1 VFSGYSFWYKKGLKI
16 EFNDIF
22 HVRWFIYAFETI
34 TLIMELVNW
43 SRKEPTNEVRFC
55 STGILYFIHKIVR
68 KIGQNQRCCQVSL
81 SAQKLSTIDGV
92 AEGRDTGAADGLEEN
107 GFMDGVLVGYDVG
120 NRIGFSYGHD
130 FLSTQS
136 SRLSGPLRYI
146 LNVSWSWPSLRRL
159 LSLYCYPP
167 GWFRPPNSN
176 LALSFVVMRDKTAE
190 HCKSKKH
197 SDKNRQS
204 PAPFVFLNQKW
215 LLHWDCKSSLNKSTK
230 KLSK

>member
-92 AEGRDTGAADGLEEN
+92 AEGRVVELAKSAEAV
-107 GFMDGVLVGYDVG
+107 VL
-120 NRIGFSYGHD
+120 
-130 FLSTQS
+130 LLLP
-136 SRLSGPLRYI
+136 SRLVPATQQQSRVEFRSYARQNSRTLQVQKALRQKST
-146 LNVSWSWPSLRRL
+146 VSSSVCL
-159 LSLYCYPP
+159 L
-167 GWFRPPNSN
+167 
-176 LALSFVVMRDKTAE
+176 E
-190 HCKSKKH
+190 SKV
-197 SDKNRQS
+197 
-204 PAPFVFLNQKW
+204 A
-215 LLHWDCKSSLNKSTK
+215 SSLGSQIV
-230 KLSK
+230 SE